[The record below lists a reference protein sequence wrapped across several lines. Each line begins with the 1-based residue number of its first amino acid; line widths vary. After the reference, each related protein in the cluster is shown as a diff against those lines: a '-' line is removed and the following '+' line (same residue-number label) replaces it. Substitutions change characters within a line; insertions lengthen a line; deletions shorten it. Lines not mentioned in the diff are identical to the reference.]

1 MQEEYWITK
10 DKKKIAV
17 ADMDEQHVRNALRL
31 MLKWKREEDTEE
43 YDPYEDCYG
52 LSISDIC

>member
-10 DKKKIAV
+10 DKKKITV

-31 MLKWKREEDTEE
+31 MLKHRRELKEE
-43 YDPYEDCYG
+43 YDEYEELRG
-52 LSISDIC
+52 LTLDDIN